1 MRCPL
6 KSSTAH
12 TCQPSAHQGF
22 RPKGVPS
29 RLGLRVLHPCLIY
42 RNDPRSSLPPQV
54 RLGMQIPDPR
64 SNAQMAHNEL
74 SCHGQLGLIMLDPN
88 KKNPTNRPATHT
100 LNGVRL
106 IFMYGRRKSRPSLQA
121 KCSPEYGP
129 APRGPRMKFQRTLA
143 KRIRIP
149 ACTSQGIPGIRPSP
163 GCGCIGF
170 TNMFSPLL
178 QMLSSIDRLQDSS
191 GYISFR
197 CRNNLEYH
205 DTDQN
210 K

>member
-1 MRCPL
+1 M
-6 KSSTAH
+6 
-12 TCQPSAHQGF
+12 
-22 RPKGVPS
+22 
-29 RLGLRVLHPCLIY
+29 GLRVLHPCLIY
-42 RNDPRSSLPPQV
+42 RNDPRSSLPPPSSP
-54 RLGMQIPDPR
+54 GNANPR
-64 SNAQMAHNEL
+64 PPIKCSNGPQRIKLPRPAGSDNVKPEYK
-74 SCHGQLGLIMLDPN
+74 IF
-88 KKNPTNRPATHT
+88 TNRPATHT

-197 CRNNLEYH
+197 CRNNLQDH